1 MLKAFLT
8 FLIPLL
14 YFPPLIIFLHD
25 WQKIKETSQV
35 WQIIGLI
42 ITLIGI
48 VFWSWGFIL
57 LGKKS
62 FSVLPKAKILQTTGI
77 YRYFRHPIYLGIIL
91 TYSGLSLCLASITA
105 LLYVF
110 LVICSLCLIRAIKE
124 EKVLF
129 EQFGQKYLDYKKRT
143 IL

>member
-1 MLKAFLT
+1 MLKTFLT

-14 YFPPLIIFLHD
+14 YFPPLIIFWKD
-25 WQKIKETSQV
+25 WQKIKEINLV

-42 ITLIGI
+42 IAFMGL
-48 VFWSWGFIL
+48 VLWVCGFMF

-91 TYSGLSLCLASITA
+91 TYLGLSLCLGSATA
-105 LLYVF
+105 LLYLL
-110 LVICSLCLIRAIKE
+110 LVICPTCLIRAIKE
-124 EKVLF
+124 ERSLHK
-129 EQFGQKYLDYKKRT
+129 QFGQKYLDYQKRT
-143 IL
+143 LF